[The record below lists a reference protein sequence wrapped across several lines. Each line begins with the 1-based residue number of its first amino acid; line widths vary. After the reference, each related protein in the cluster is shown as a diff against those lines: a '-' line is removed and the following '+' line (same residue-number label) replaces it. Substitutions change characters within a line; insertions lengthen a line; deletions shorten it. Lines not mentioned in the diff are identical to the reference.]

1 MANYIHLIYD
11 GIIVATLAYFFLR
24 GRKKGL
30 ILALCGLAAFF
41 VAIIG
46 ARMASDAF
54 APKVADILQPH
65 FSTVIESHLGN
76 GLEERLEELLITG
89 EQGDNAIAKLLT
101 ALGFYDEVA
110 DAIRSAVSG
119 QAAQTAADVAV
130 ALARTVAE
138 VVAGVLVFIVAFLL
152 ITVGWFLLSHALD
165 LAARLPIL
173 NGLNRTL
180 GGLFGLLQG
189 MLLLF
194 LIAWVLRLMGGVIP
208 QDTVEQT
215 TLLKFF
221 CTTNPISLITGI

>member
-1 MANYIHLIYD
+1 MNYSYLIYD
-11 GIIVATLAYFFLR
+11 AVIVAILAFFFLR

-30 ILALCGLAAFF
+30 ILTLCGLAAFF

-46 ARMASDAF
+46 ARTASDTF
-54 APKVADILQPH
+54 APQVADLLQPH
-65 FSTVIESHLGN
+65 FSTVIEEQLGS
-76 GLEERLEELLITG
+76 GLQEKLDDLLTAG
-89 EQGDNAIAKLLT
+89 EQGDNTIAKLLA

-110 DAIRSAVSG
+110 DTIRSAVSG

-130 ALARTVAE
+130 SLARAVAE
-138 VVAGVLVFIVAFLL
+138 VVAGVLVFVVAFLL
-152 ITVGWFLLSHALD
+152 ITVAWFLLSRALD

-194 LIAWVLRLMGGVIP
+194 LIAWGLRLMGGIIP
-208 QDTVEQT
+208 QETVAQT

-221 CTTNPISLITGI
+221 CSTNPLSLITGI

>member
-1 MANYIHLIYD
+1 MTNYMHLIYD
-11 GIIVATLAYFFLR
+11 GAIVAILAYFFLR

-54 APKVADILQPH
+54 APKVAHMLQPH
-65 FSTVIESHLGN
+65 FSTVIEAHLGH
-76 GLEERLEELLITG
+76 GLEERLDELLTAG

-101 ALGFYDEVA
+101 TLGFYDEVA
-110 DAIRSAVSG
+110 DTIRSAVSG

-130 ALARTVAE
+130 ALARSVAE
-138 VVAGVLVFIVAFLL
+138 VVAGVLVFIAAFLL

-194 LIAWVLRLMGGVIP
+194 LVAWVLRLMGGVIP

>member
-1 MANYIHLIYD
+1 MTNYMHLIYD
-11 GIIVATLAYFFLR
+11 GAIVAILAYFFLR

-54 APKVADILQPH
+54 APKVAHMLQPH
-65 FSTVIESHLGN
+65 FSTVIEAHLGN
-76 GLEERLEELLITG
+76 GLEERLDELLTAG

-101 ALGFYDEVA
+101 TLGFYDEVA
-110 DAIRSAVSG
+110 DTIRSAVSG

-130 ALARTVAE
+130 ALARSVAE
-138 VVAGVLVFIVAFLL
+138 VVAGVLVFIAAFLL

-194 LIAWVLRLMGGVIP
+194 LVAWVLRLMGGVIP

-215 TLLKFF
+215 SLLKFF